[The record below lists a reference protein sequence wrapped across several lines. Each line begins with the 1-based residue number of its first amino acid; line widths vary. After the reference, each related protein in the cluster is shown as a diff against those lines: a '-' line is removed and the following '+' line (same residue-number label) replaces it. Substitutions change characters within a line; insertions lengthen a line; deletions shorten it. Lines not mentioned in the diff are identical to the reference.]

1 MRAIGPVSVLGRV
14 RPNALFP
21 HPEEPRSGVSKDEGP
36 CGASWFETALVRLL
50 TMRVVLLAYLQNL
63 DAGQGFPLHPFKKR
77 AARGRDIGEIAGH
90 PGLVQRRHR
99 VAAAGDRSQLPGPGA
114 LGG

>member
-1 MRAIGPVSVLGRV
+1 MRAIGPVSVLGRC

-36 CGASWFETALVRLL
+36 SGASWFETALARLL
-50 TMRVVLLAYLQNL
+50 TMRAVLLAYLQNF

-90 PGLVQRRHR
+90 PGLIECRDR
-99 VAAAGDRSQLPGPGA
+99 VAAAGNRGQLLGPGA
-114 LGG
+114 